1 MVSGIS
7 ELVLFRFLET
17 PILIGIDLVLFMGG
31 YGLLRAI
38 HVSVHWITW
47 IVGAMIIVASIALC
61 ASLIAPQLLTVNRG
75 VGNFLGA
82 LSFFITIYAGMQWV
96 ARKWFVFI
104 KTRTIAFIVKATR
117 NFLMFLRKQHI
128 FFGWL
133 VAIAAIAHI
142 AVYLPILTQT
152 RGYEIITGFVAI
164 GILAIIALLGAWM
177 WIVTTLK
184 KQRMP
189 ETIHAI
195 HAALTVAFL
204 LALAAHI

>member
-1 MVSGIS
+1 MAGSIS
-7 ELVLFRFLET
+7 ELILTRLLIM
-17 PILIGIDLVLFMGG
+17 PILIGIDLVLFTGG

-38 HVSVHWITW
+38 RVSVHWITW
-47 IVGAMIIVASIALC
+47 IIGTMIIAASIALC
-61 ASLIAPQLLTVNRG
+61 ASVAAPQLLTVNRG

-82 LSFFITIYAGMQWV
+82 LSFGIAIYAAMQWA

-104 KTRTIAFIVKATR
+104 KSRTVAFIVRATR

-133 VAIAAIAHI
+133 VAIAAIAHM
-142 AVYLPILTQT
+142 AVYLPVLADTG
-152 RGYEIITGFVAI
+152 GYEIITGFVAI
-164 GILAIIALLGAWM
+164 GILAIIALLGTWM

-189 ETIHAI
+189 RTIHTV
-195 HAALTVAFL
+195 HSALTIAFL
-204 LALAAHI
+204 VALAAHI